1 MAMLQAATSV
11 IGGVVGAMGAM
22 QQAEAQAQAAE
33 YNAQVAERNRR
44 VIKDQTGAALED
56 QAKENFRKM
65 REIRASYG
73 ANNIDLQGSAL
84 DVVLDTA
91 IEQRLAKRR
100 IRYRGQLA
108 MLEQEDEANLQ
119 RMGAASARAAGGIS
133 AISSILG
140 GLGGAVSAGIGA
152 GWGGGGSAASAPAA
166 GTPAPGIPNPR
177 PRPSPSIPPGAGG
190 H

>member
-11 IGGVVGAMGAM
+11 IGGAVSAMGAM
-22 QQAEAQAQAAE
+22 QEAEAAAQAAE

-44 VIKDQTGAALED
+44 VIKDQTEAALED
-56 QAKENFRKM
+56 QSKDNFRKM

-73 ANNIDLQGSAL
+73 AANIDLNGSAL

-100 IRYRGQLA
+100 IRYQGKLQ

-133 AISSILG
+133 AISGILG

-152 GWGGGGSAASAPAA
+152 GWSFGGGGSTSAPAA
-166 GTPAPGIPNPR
+166 PAASVPTPR
-177 PRPSPSIPPGAGG
+177 PRPSPPIPPGAGG